1 MDHVKAKHCLLRALP
16 LYRLHFGVGGRKN
29 LEGSRRNNVKEKIIK
44 EKEINKEEKVEVK
57 NVEEEKEEVNRET
70 SKEMREEGE
79 EDEEERKNY
88 ERQKE
93 EEGGSRTLEVMELLA
108 DLDLETG
115 EFEDSLVSL
124 WEIVEALKDRRREK
138 EKWRKKNWE
147 KLQTEEEEEK
157 TKKEG
162 ERVKEGEI
170 MLKISLANFKI
181 GNFEE
186 AKDRMNEAELI
197 FRKCLKEEREEER
210 KEKLRNMIGRISKD
224 ILALKEGE

>member
-16 LYRLHFGVGGRKN
+16 LYRLHFGVGGRKK
-29 LEGSRRNNVKEKIIK
+29 LEGSRRTKIKEKMIK
-44 EKEINKEEKVEVK
+44 KKEINKEEVK
-57 NVEEEKEEVNRET
+57 NEEEEKEEEANRQT
-70 SKEMREEGE
+70 LKEKRESGE
-79 EDEEERKNY
+79 EEEEEEAGKNY
-88 ERQKE
+88 EQQKE
-93 EEGGSRTLEVMELLA
+93 EEGDSRTLEVMELLA

-115 EFEDSLVSL
+115 EFEDALVSL

-138 EKWRKKNWE
+138 EKWRKRNWE
-147 KLQTEEEEEK
+147 KHQMEEEEEE

-162 ERVKEGEI
+162 ERVQEGEI

-181 GNFEE
+181 GNLEE